1 MTSLTFTFPDGG
13 AQVQA
18 DIAVAAGAPRDEV
31 DALATLVGAMAVN
44 PGLARLLLGAVE
56 GGGLRPAVESRLLSA
71 IDAAAGPAVSPL
83 EVL

>member
-13 AQVQA
+13 EHVQA
-18 DIAVAAGAPRDEV
+18 DIVVPADAPRGEV
-31 DALATLVGAMAVN
+31 DALAALVGSASVS

-56 GGGLRPAVESRLLSA
+56 EAGLKGAVAHQLLSA
-71 IDAAAGPAVSPL
+71 IDAATGPAVSPL